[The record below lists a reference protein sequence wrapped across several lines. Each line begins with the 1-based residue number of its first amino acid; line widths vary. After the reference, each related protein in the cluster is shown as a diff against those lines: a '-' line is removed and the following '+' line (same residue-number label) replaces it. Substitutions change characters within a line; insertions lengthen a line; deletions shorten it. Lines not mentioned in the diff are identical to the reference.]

1 MISLVIFL
9 FLLFAFFTVF
19 LSIKLSYY
27 ADLLSK
33 TSKVSKALIGGILLA
48 GVTALPEFVTCL
60 SAVFLAN
67 PALALGDVLG
77 SNFFN
82 IFIIAFF
89 DLFFLKKF
97 MFRKLSKN
105 HYIVYILLIT
115 NYIFMYLFAHDLLS
129 LSLLGIGLP
138 SLIIFITY
146 FIYVRKIASNDSKDL
161 EKDSSKNVKN
171 LPLKLFIAA
180 LLMVISSISL
190 TFLVNKISLM
200 YPAFSS
206 SLIGAILLGITTSLP
221 EVITFYTLITLNN
234 YDLAQ
239 ANIIG
244 SNLFNLFVLGV
255 SDFFLKGS
263 SIYTYFDN
271 DSLLILKL
279 GILATSLCF
288 IHHFK
293 KFNSKKFLYL
303 LPSLAI
309 VFCYLIFWGL
319 KFLR

>member
-146 FIYVRKIASNDSKDL
+146 FIYVRKIASNDSEDL

>member
-105 HYIVYILLIT
+105 HYIVYILLII

-180 LLMVISSISL
+180 LLMVISSIFL

>member
-180 LLMVISSISL
+180 LLMVISSIFL

>member
-105 HYIVYILLIT
+105 HYIVYILLIV

>member
-255 SDFFLKGS
+255 SDFFLKSS

>member
-105 HYIVYILLIT
+105 HYIVYILLII

-180 LLMVISSISL
+180 LLMVISSIFL

-255 SDFFLKGS
+255 SDFFLKSS

>member
-105 HYIVYILLIT
+105 HYIVYILLII

>member
-82 IFIIAFF
+82 IFMIAFF

-255 SDFFLKGS
+255 SDFFLKSS

>member
-115 NYIFMYLFAHDLLS
+115 NYIFMYLFAHDLIS

-180 LLMVISSISL
+180 LLMVISSIFL

-255 SDFFLKGS
+255 SDFFLKSS

>member
-105 HYIVYILLIT
+105 HYIVYILLII

-146 FIYVRKIASNDSKDL
+146 FIYVRKIASNDSEDL

-271 DSLLILKL
+271 DSLLISKL

>member
-105 HYIVYILLIT
+105 HYIVYILLII

-129 LSLLGIGLP
+129 LSLLGIGFP

-146 FIYVRKIASNDSKDL
+146 FIYVRKIADNNSEDL

-171 LPLKLFIAA
+171 LPLKLFITS

-190 TFLVNKISLM
+190 TFLVNKISFM

-221 EVITFYTLITLNN
+221 EVITFYTLITFNN

-239 ANIIG
+239 SNIIG

-255 SDFFLKGS
+255 SDFFLNGS
-263 SIYTYFDN
+263 SIYAYFDD

-293 KFNSKKFLYL
+293 KYNSKKFFYL
-303 LPSLAI
+303 LPSLVI
-309 VFCYLIFWGL
+309 VFCYFIFWGL

>member
-115 NYIFMYLFAHDLLS
+115 NYIFMYLFVHDLLS

>member
-82 IFIIAFF
+82 IFIISFF

-255 SDFFLKGS
+255 SDFFLKSS

>member
-180 LLMVISSISL
+180 LLMVISSIFL

-255 SDFFLKGS
+255 SDFFLKSS

>member
-89 DLFFLKKF
+89 DLFFLEKF

-180 LLMVISSISL
+180 LLMVISSIFL

-255 SDFFLKGS
+255 SDFFLKSS

>member
-1 MISLVIFL
+1 
-9 FLLFAFFTVF
+9 
-19 LSIKLSYY
+19 
-27 ADLLSK
+27 
-33 TSKVSKALIGGILLA
+33 
-48 GVTALPEFVTCL
+48 
-60 SAVFLAN
+60 
-67 PALALGDVLG
+67 
-77 SNFFN
+77 
-82 IFIIAFF
+82 
-89 DLFFLKKF
+89 
-97 MFRKLSKN
+97 
-105 HYIVYILLIT
+105 
-115 NYIFMYLFAHDLLS
+115 MYLFAHDLLS

>member
-146 FIYVRKIASNDSKDL
+146 FIYVRKIASNDSEDL

-180 LLMVISSISL
+180 LLMVISSIFL

-255 SDFFLKGS
+255 SDFFLKSS